1 MPNVLLVEDNPV
13 NQKVAAGLLKQIGI
27 LADIANDGLEGIQAF
42 RRKPYDLIIMDCQM
56 PRLDG
61 WECTRAVRK
70 LEASSGGGRRVPIV
84 ALTAQALPGDREK
97 CLSSGMD
104 DYLTKPVDA
113 DLFLKA
119 VQAHLAGTAV
129 VPSPTA
135 TGATTG
141 PSASVAT
148 APVAPA
154 GPSPILDPVVVA
166 KIRSYGDDALGD
178 VYGTLKEELPGR
190 RNQMSNALALGDL
203 KTLATIAH
211 AVKGGTGTLGCRDL
225 HLRCADLERLA
236 RSNDLAGCQALWP
249 GLDGSLTA
257 TIAALAA
264 LLAP

>member
-13 NQKVAAGLLKQIGI
+13 NQKVAAGLLKQIDI

-61 WECTRAVRK
+61 WECTRAIRK

-129 VPSPTA
+129 VPPPT
-135 TGATTG
+135 TMGASSGSST
-141 PSASVAT
+141 AA
-148 APVAPA
+148 APVLVAPT

-166 KIRSYGDDALGD
+166 KIRSYGDDALVD
-178 VYGTLKEELPGR
+178 VYGTLKDELPGR

-257 TIAALAA
+257 TMAALVA